1 MLQQISSHVWWW
13 LIIVRFTFS
22 LSAQG
27 MKDIVCF
34 IQICKY
40 VYSFYTRFCFSII
53 SKLQT
58 MAKKIYLID
67 GNSFIYRMFFGL
79 PEFSTKDWKVVNAI
93 FGMAKFFVKQLER
106 ENPDYLVFVK
116 DAKGENFRHKI
127 YKDYK
132 ATRDRMPD
140 ALRDQI
146 NDIEKMIQMMWVDII
161 DIPWYEADD
170 VIATLAVQLWQDSN
184 NEIYIL
190 SWDKDL
196 YALITDN
203 VKIYDTQKRKVF
215 DIEGAKKKFWV
226 EPEFVTDYLAIV
238 WDVSDN
244 IPGMAGFG
252 PKKAEKL
259 INQFG
264 SIESIYKAFDDW
276 EDLGFK
282 WKTLEKFEA
291 ARETAFLS
299 KKLATLETNADL
311 SLCHSERD
319 TNGDDCFDLSA
330 YSFKPEFLL
339 NEKVKAYFREL
350 EFYSLLWEVEVKDL
364 KTWKDTGRKVQIVGD
379 NQWLEELTKKILNYD
394 EIVLDT
400 ETTALDVFEAKLVG
414 VSIYLDDDNIYYINR
429 LHSWPQVSDD
439 ILKSFLQSLLD
450 SDITIIWHNIKYD
463 LQIMTLYLSGETY
476 KDAPANDN
484 FWQMWLGI

>member
-1 MLQQISSHVWWW
+1 
-13 LIIVRFTFS
+13 
-22 LSAQG
+22 
-27 MKDIVCF
+27 
-34 IQICKY
+34 
-40 VYSFYTRFCFSII
+40 
-53 SKLQT
+53 

-79 PEFSTKDWKVVNAI
+79 PEFSTKDGKVVNAI
-93 FGMAKFFVKQLER
+93 FWMAKFFVKQLER
-106 ENPDYLVFVK
+106 ENPDYLVFIK

-146 NDIEKMIQMMWVDII
+146 NDIEKMIKMMWVDII
-161 DIPWYEADD
+161 DIPGYEADD
-170 VIATLAVQLWQDSN
+170 VIATLAVELWQDSN

-190 SWDKDL
+190 SGDKDL

-215 DIEGAKKKFWV
+215 DSEAAQKKFWV

-244 IPGMAGFG
+244 IPWMAGFG

-259 INQFG
+259 INEFG
-264 SIESIYKAFDDW
+264 SIESIYEAFDAGKDI
-276 EDLGFK
+276 GFK
-282 WKTLEKFEA
+282 WKTLEKFET

-299 KKLATLETNADL
+299 KKLATLETNADI
-311 SLCHSERD
+311 SLCHSALD
-319 TNGDDCFDLSA
+319 KKWNDCFDLSA
-330 YSFKPEFLL
+330 YTFEPKFLL
-339 NEKVKAYFREL
+339 NDKVKEYFREL
-350 EFYSLLWEVEVKDL
+350 EFYSLIWEVQVKDL

-379 NQWLEELTKKILNYD
+379 DEWLDELMQKIDAYD

-400 ETTALDVFEAKLVG
+400 ETTALDVFEAELVW

-429 LHSWPQVSDD
+429 LHSWPVVSDD
-439 ILKSFLQSLLD
+439 KLKSFMQWLLD
-450 SDITIIWHNIKYD
+450 SDKTIIGHNIKYD

-476 KDAPANDN
+476 KDKAANDN
-484 FWQMWLGI
+484 FWQIGLGI